1 MYLLQGLRLLR
12 LTLLRGPHDLPGFTF
27 KRSIWGLYSGP
38 LLFCLGSR
46 PRALFCDAVAM
57 FLLLHSR
64 KMWSPWC
71 QGDAQ

>member
-1 MYLLQGLRLLR
+1 MIF
-12 LTLLRGPHDLPGFTF
+12 PGFTF

-57 FLLLHSR
+57 FLLLPLKKDVESLVSR
-64 KMWSPWC
+64 GCSVIQQPLSGSGLWL
-71 QGDAQ
+71 